1 MLNPVP
7 FWRYSGSYE
16 VEAGRNDRRA
26 EGRRALQDRHEKDYL
41 GPSLRDCAARRR
53 VQKAVHAQSSKAR
66 PKTEAEIR
74 FPRPCRRRLEW
85 RREVLALAS
94 QSLGGEALAHD
105 LRNRQFEAVT
115 VVHLFPIVV
124 AEQLL
129 IDIPKQMERLDT
141 DRGAVQAEFQE
152 TPEVLDSI
160 GVDIAVDVLD
170 SVIDDD
176 VVIVVFDR
184 PS

>member
-1 MLNPVP
+1 MFQRHGVC
-7 FWRYSGSYE
+7 YE
-16 VEAGRNDRRA
+16 IEASRNDRRA
-26 EGRRALQDRHEKDYL
+26 ESSGAFQSRHEDDSF
-41 GPSLRDCAARRR
+41 GPSRGAFSSQRRI
-53 VQKAVHAQSSKAR
+53 QKTVGAQSSKTW

-74 FPRPCRRRLEW
+74 FHRPCRRRLEW
-85 RREVLALAS
+85 RREVFALAS

-129 IDIPKQMERLDT
+129 IDIPKQIERLDT

-170 SVIDDD
+170 SVIDD
-176 VVIVVFDR
+176 VVIVVFGR